1 MNQSTTNNIWRAP
14 TDNDTNIKRD
24 WAYSGYN
31 DITTRVHDYQI
42 VESETEVSLVFNIAM
57 VNDAV
62 PPVLFGT
69 VTWRVQHDGILN
81 VTYDLERDMKAPYL
95 PRFGLGLTL
104 PKVFEQ
110 VKYYGKGPFSSYQDK
125 GVANYLDAFETT
137 VTGNG
142 EVHIRPQ
149 ETGSHNETTFVEI
162 SDGYRKVIITSD
174 NTFSFNTTH
183 YSLKQLTETT
193 HKDALELEDQT
204 YVFIDYAQSGI
215 GSNSC
220 GPELNEAYR
229 LNDRHIDF
237 SFNLKFD

>member
-1 MNQSTTNNIWRAP
+1 M
-14 TDNDTNIKRD
+14 
-24 WAYSGYN
+24 
-31 DITTRVHDYQI
+31 HDYQI
-42 VESETEVSLVFNIAM
+42 VENETEVSLIFNIAM

-69 VTWRVQHDGILN
+69 VTWHVQRNGTLN
-81 VTYDLERDMKAPYL
+81 VTYDLERDIKAPYL

-104 PKVFEQ
+104 PKAFEQ

-125 GVANYLDAFETT
+125 GVANYLDDFGTT
-137 VTGNG
+137 VTDNG

-162 SDGYRKVIITSD
+162 SDGCNKVIVTSD

-193 HKDALELEDQT
+193 HKDALEPEDQT
-204 YVFIDYAQSGI
+204 YLYIDYAQSGI

-229 LNDRHIDF
+229 LNNRHIEF
-237 SFNLKFD
+237 SFNLKFV